1 MKLEL
6 KSVHLPSDVAF
17 WPLAPAWWVI
27 IAVIIALIILALIY
41 KGSTLRAHKLKLKQL
56 FVDAEKTFDNLSN
69 IEAPIIM
76 LQQSNQALKR
86 VIISLDEL
94 QKNNDSV
101 ALIHQAEWLH
111 LLEQR
116 AAPFRFSETTKT
128 MLSDALYQPKV
139 ELNSAELINEL
150 KQWLKQC
157 RKNHV

>member
-1 MKLEL
+1 
-6 KSVHLPSDVAF
+6 
-17 WPLAPAWWVI
+17 
-27 IAVIIALIILALIY
+27 
-41 KGSTLRAHKLKLKQL
+41 
-56 FVDAEKTFDNLSN
+56 
-69 IEAPIIM
+69 M

-116 AAPFRFSETTKT
+116 AAPFRFSKTTKT

-139 ELNSAELINEL
+139 DLDSAELINEL